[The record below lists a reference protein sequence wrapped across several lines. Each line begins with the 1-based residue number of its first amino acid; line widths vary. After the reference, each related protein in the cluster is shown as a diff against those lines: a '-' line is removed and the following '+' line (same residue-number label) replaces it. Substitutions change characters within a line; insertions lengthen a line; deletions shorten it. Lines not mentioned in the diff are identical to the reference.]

1 MWPPFINLIIYIL
14 PMITTGNI
22 SFAFATFCNMRLV
35 NSYILYKINI
45 KAVSQALR
53 ALSKVATS
61 CPAFI

>member
-1 MWPPFINLIIYIL
+1 
-14 PMITTGNI
+14 MITTGNI